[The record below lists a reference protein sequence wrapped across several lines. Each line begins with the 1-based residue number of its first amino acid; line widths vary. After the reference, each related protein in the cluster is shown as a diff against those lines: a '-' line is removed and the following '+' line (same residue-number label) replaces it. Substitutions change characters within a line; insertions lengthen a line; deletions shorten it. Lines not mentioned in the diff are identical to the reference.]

1 MKKIN
6 YFLFSVFALC
16 LTITNASARTITCN
30 YRSAADEYR
39 ASIIVET
46 EAGKITSVTA
56 DNLYYADDSVLGGSI
71 DGWDNASGC
80 YKYVGFSKKLLG
92 GYLLEPTND
101 INDMKNTDNAPI
113 FLKLETDETSELPL
127 YTYVYLVPVSTA
139 SLPFN
144 RYNSK
149 VDDDLYF
156 KFYTYA
162 KKKEFCVLV
171 NGNFECGDIVDNM
184 APTIH
189 ISGKNKDYDFTID
202 SRVMDELFI
211 ENKEDI
217 AIDFDYGDGKDTI
230 SESLVKSSFPIY
242 GLLYDKLT
250 PELLRLDV
258 SSSPYRVTLWKYLG
272 TNDTA
277 GGRYSPSEICGE
289 NGENC
294 DVSLSSFCTKPKVA
308 RILKGVGILIVIAKI
323 LVPAIIILMGFFN
336 LFKIIT
342 AGKEDEARK
351 YAKSIIT
358 KVIIGVII
366 FLMPGLIN
374 FVFDIANNIIAS
386 NNDYQSEFTNCEKC
400 ILNISE
406 CNTNGN

>member
-6 YFLFSVFALC
+6 YFLFFVFVLC
-16 LTITNASARTITCN
+16 LTITNASAKTITCN

-80 YKYVGFSKKLLG
+80 YKYVGFSRKLLG

-127 YTYVYLVPVSTA
+127 YTYVYLVSSSFGVS
-139 SLPFN
+139 
-144 RYNSK
+144 YNAK
-149 VDDDLYF
+149 VKDDLYF

-162 KKKEFCVLV
+162 KKKEFCVLA
-171 NGNFECGDIVDNM
+171 NGNFECGDIVDNR
-184 APTIH
+184 APAIH

-211 ENKEDI
+211 ENKEGYKLSVDPGDSKDDI
-217 AIDFDYGDGKDTI
+217 LENFWAVYNPVLK
-230 SESLVKSSFPIY
+230 
-242 GLLYDKLT
+242 LLYDRTNNGRIK
-250 PELLRLDV
+250 LDV
-258 SSSPYRVTLWKYLG
+258 SASTYRVTSWKHLG

-277 GGRYSPSEICGE
+277 GGRYSPGEICGE

-294 DVSLSSFCTKPKVA
+294 NASLSSFCTKPKVA

-323 LVPAIIILMGFFN
+323 LVPAIIILMGFVN

-366 FLMPGLIN
+366 FLLPGLIN

-386 NNDYQSEFTNCEKC
+386 SSEYQSEFTNCEKC
-400 ILNISE
+400 ILDIGE
-406 CNTNGN
+406 CNINGN

>member
-6 YFLFSVFALC
+6 YFLFFVFVLC
-16 LTITNASARTITCN
+16 LTITNASAKTITCN

-80 YKYVGFSKKLLG
+80 YKYVGFSRKLLG

-127 YTYVYLVPVSTA
+127 YTYVYLVSSSFGVS
-139 SLPFN
+139 
-144 RYNSK
+144 YNAK
-149 VDDDLYF
+149 VKDDLYF

-162 KKKEFCVLV
+162 KKKEFCVLA
-171 NGNFECGDIVDNM
+171 NGNFECGDIVDNR
-184 APTIH
+184 APAIH

-211 ENKEDI
+211 ENKEGYKLSVDPGDSKDDI
-217 AIDFDYGDGKDTI
+217 LENFWAVYNPVLK
-230 SESLVKSSFPIY
+230 
-242 GLLYDKLT
+242 LLYDRTNNGRIK
-250 PELLRLDV
+250 LDV
-258 SSSPYRVTLWKYLG
+258 SASTYRVTSWKHLG

-277 GGRYSPSEICGE
+277 GGRYSPGEICGE

-294 DVSLSSFCTKPKVA
+294 NASLSSFCTKPKVA

-323 LVPAIIILMGFFN
+323 LVPAIIILMGFVN

-366 FLMPGLIN
+366 FLLPGLIN

-400 ILNISE
+400 ILDISE
-406 CNTNGN
+406 CNINGN

>member
-6 YFLFSVFALC
+6 YFLFFVFALC
-16 LTITNASARTITCN
+16 LTITNASAKTITCN
-30 YRSAADEYR
+30 YRSAAAEYR

-56 DNLYYADDSVLGGSI
+56 DKLYYADDSVLGGSI

-80 YKYVGFSKKLLG
+80 YKYVGFSRKLSS

-127 YTYVYLVPVSTA
+127 YTYVYFVS
-139 SLPFN
+139 SSFGGS
-144 RYNSK
+144 YNAK
-149 VDDDLYF
+149 VKDDLYF

-162 KKKEFCVLV
+162 KKKEFCVLT
-171 NGNFECGDIVDNM
+171 NGNFECGDIVDNR

-189 ISGKNKDYDFTID
+189 VSGNNKDYDFTID
-202 SRVMDELFI
+202 SRVMDELFV
-211 ENKEDI
+211 ENKEGYKLSVDP
-217 AIDFDYGDGKDTI
+217 GDSKDGLLEKILTVHNPM
-230 SESLVKSSFPIY
+230 LR
-242 GLLYDKLT
+242 LLYDPVNNGRIK
-250 PELLRLDV
+250 LDV
-258 SSSPYRVTLWKYLG
+258 SASPYRVTLWKYLG

-277 GGRYSPSEICGE
+277 GGRYSPGEICGE

-294 DVSLSSFCTKPKVA
+294 NASLSSFCTKPKVA

-323 LVPAIIILMGFFN
+323 LVPAIIILMGFVN

-366 FLMPGLIN
+366 FLLPGLIN

-400 ILNISE
+400 ILDISE
-406 CNTNGN
+406 CNINGN